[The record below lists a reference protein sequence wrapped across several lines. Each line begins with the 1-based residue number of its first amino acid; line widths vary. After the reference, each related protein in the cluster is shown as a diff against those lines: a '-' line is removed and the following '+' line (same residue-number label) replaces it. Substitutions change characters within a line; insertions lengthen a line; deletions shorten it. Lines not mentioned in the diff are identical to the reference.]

1 MGFACLVIPG
11 FECRLQS
18 ARWCGMRVG
27 LFPGQ
32 GVQPSIVLDA
42 LSSRHS
48 LLKRADEILEMDLR
62 RRVEIASRG
71 PAGALPTWLAQ
82 PAIFVSSMIGWEA
95 AASDIGFFA
104 GHSLGEYAALVAAGA
119 LEFDDALRTV
129 RSRGVAMQDA
139 SRQAPGGMA
148 AVLGLSL
155 TNAAEIADQ
164 AGIAVAN
171 DNAPGQVVLSGST
184 AGLTKA
190 AGMVVAAGGRSVL
203 LDVGGA
209 FHTSAMVPAVE
220 PFRRALELCD
230 FKLPATPVISN
241 VTARPYGSIEEI
253 RNLLLEQLTGSVR
266 FRESLEWLW
275 AKGVREYQDF
285 GPGQVVAGLCK
296 RTFRAL
302 ETSRAA
308 VYA

>member
-1 MGFACLVIPG
+1 
-11 FECRLQS
+11 
-18 ARWCGMRVG
+18 
-27 LFPGQ
+27 
-32 GVQPSIVLDA
+32 VQ
-42 LSSRHS
+42 
-48 LLKRADEILEMDLR
+48 
-62 RRVEIASRG
+62 
-71 PAGALPTWLAQ
+71 
-82 PAIFVSSMIGWEA
+82 
-95 AASDIGFFA
+95 FFA

-119 LEFDDALRTV
+119 AGFDEALQTV

-139 SRQAPGGMA
+139 SRGAPGGMA

-155 TNAAEIADQ
+155 SNASDIAERS
-164 AGIAVAN
+164 GVAVAN
-171 DNAPGQVVLSGST
+171 DNAPGQVVLSGT
-184 AGLTKA
+184 TDGLTKA

-209 FHTSAMVPAVE
+209 FHTAAMTPAVE
-220 PFRRALELCD
+220 PFGRALEACD
-230 FKLPATPVISN
+230 FKLPSTPVISN
-241 VTARPYGSIEEI
+241 VTARPYQSPEEI
-253 RNLLLEQLTGSVR
+253 RDLLLEQLTGSVR

-275 AKGVREYQDF
+275 SRGVREFQDF

>member
-1 MGFACLVIPG
+1 
-11 FECRLQS
+11 
-18 ARWCGMRVG
+18 MRVG

-32 GVQPSIVLDA
+32 GVQPSIVLEV
-42 LSSRHS
+42 LSEKHR
-48 LLKRADEILEMDLR
+48 LLKRANEILEMDLR
-62 RRVEIASRG
+62 RRVEIAARG

-82 PAIFVSSMIGWEA
+82 PAIFVSSMIGWENTE
-95 AASDIGFFA
+95 SPDVQFFA

-119 LEFDDALRTV
+119 LGFDEALQTV
-129 RSRGVAMQDA
+129 RARGLAMQDA
-139 SRQAPGGMA
+139 SRQEPGGMA

-155 TNAAEIADQ
+155 SNVSEIAHQ
-164 AGIAVAN
+164 AKVAVAN
-171 DNAPGQVVLSGST
+171 DNAPGQVVLSGSS

-190 AGMVVAAGGRSVL
+190 AGLVVAAGGRSVL

-209 FHTSAMVPAVE
+209 FHTAAMVPAVE
-220 PFRRALELCD
+220 PFGRALEQCD
-230 FKLPATPVISN
+230 FKMPSTPVVSN
-241 VTARPYGSIEEI
+241 VTARPYQSVEEM
-253 RNLLLEQLTGSVR
+253 RSLLLSQLTGSVR

-275 AKGVREYQDF
+275 TRGVRDYQDF

-302 ETSRAA
+302 ETARAA

>member
-1 MGFACLVIPG
+1 MK
-11 FECRLQS
+11 
-18 ARWCGMRVG
+18 VG

-42 LSSRHS
+42 LSPRHR
-48 LLKRADEILEMDLR
+48 LLKRANEILEMDLR
-62 RRVEIASRG
+62 RRVEIAARG

-82 PAIFVSSMIGWEA
+82 PAIFVSSMIGWEDA
-95 AASDIGFFA
+95 GRPDMDFFA
-104 GHSLGEYAALVAAGA
+104 GHSLGEYAALVAAGSF
-119 LEFDDALRTV
+119 EFDDGLRTV
-129 RSRGVAMQDA
+129 RSRGIAMQDA
-139 SRQAPGGMA
+139 SRQEPGGMA

-155 TNAAEIADQ
+155 SNAAEIADQ
-164 AGIAVAN
+164 AGVAVAN

-209 FHTSAMVPAVE
+209 FHTTAMVPAVE
-220 PFRRALELCD
+220 PFRQALAECD
-230 FKLPATPVISN
+230 VKMPSTQVISN
-241 VTARPYGSIEEI
+241 VTARPYGSVQEI
-253 RNLLLEQLTGSVR
+253 RNLLLDQLTGSVR

-275 AKGVREYQDF
+275 SKDVQEYQDF
-285 GPGQVVAGLCK
+285 GPGQVVAGLSK

-302 ETSRAA
+302 QTARAA

>member
-1 MGFACLVIPG
+1 MK
-11 FECRLQS
+11 
-18 ARWCGMRVG
+18 VG

-32 GVQPSIVLDA
+32 GVQPSIVLETLA
-42 LSSRHS
+42 PKHS
-48 LLKRADEILEMDLR
+48 LLKQADAILEMDLR
-62 RRVEIASRG
+62 KRVDIAARG

-82 PAIFVSSMIGWEA
+82 PAIFVASMIGWETA
-95 AASDIGFFA
+95 GKPEVQFFA

-119 LEFDDALRTV
+119 AGFDEALQTV
-129 RSRGVAMQDA
+129 RARGIAMQDA
-139 SRQAPGGMA
+139 SRKAPGGMA

-155 TNAAEIADQ
+155 SNASEIAEQ
-164 AGIAVAN
+164 AGVAVAN
-171 DNAPGQVVLSGST
+171 DNAPGQVVLSGSNE
-184 AGLTKA
+184 GLTKA

-209 FHTSAMVPAVE
+209 FHTSAMTPAVE
-220 PFRRALELCD
+220 PFRRALEACD
-230 FKLPATPVISN
+230 FKLPAVPVISN
-241 VTARPYGSIEEI
+241 VTARAYQTPEDI
-253 RNLLLEQLTGSVR
+253 RALLLEQLTGSVR

-275 AKGVREYQDF
+275 SKGVREYRDF

>member
-1 MGFACLVIPG
+1 MT
-11 FECRLQS
+11 
-18 ARWCGMRVG
+18 VG

-32 GVQPSIVLDA
+32 GVQPSIVLES
-42 LSSRHS
+42 LSAKHP
-48 LLKRADEILEMDLR
+48 LVKRANEILEMDLR
-62 RRVEIASRG
+62 KRVDIAARG

-82 PAIFVSSMIGWEA
+82 PAIFVASIIGWESVRQ
-95 AASDIGFFA
+95 SDVQYFA
-104 GHSLGEYAALVAAGA
+104 GHSLGEYAALVAAAAVGFDEA
-119 LEFDDALRTV
+119 LQTV

-139 SRQAPGGMA
+139 SRRVPGGMA

-155 TNAAEIADQ
+155 SNASEIAERS
-164 AGIAVAN
+164 GVAVAN

-184 AGLTKA
+184 EGLTKA

-209 FHTSAMVPAVE
+209 FHTSAMTPAVE
-220 PFRRALELCD
+220 PFARTLEGCD
-230 FKLPATPVISN
+230 FKLPSTPVISN
-241 VTARPYGSIEEI
+241 VTARPYESPEEI
-253 RNLLLEQLTGSVR
+253 RKLLVEQLTGSVR

-275 AKGVREYQDF
+275 SKGVREYQDF

-302 ETSRAA
+302 ETSRTA

>member
-1 MGFACLVIPG
+1 
-11 FECRLQS
+11 
-18 ARWCGMRVG
+18 MRVG

-32 GVQPSIVLDA
+32 GVQPSIVLET
-42 LSSRHS
+42 LSSRHK

-62 RRVEIASRG
+62 RRVEIAARG
-71 PAGALPTWLAQ
+71 SAAALPTWLAQ

-95 AASDIGFFA
+95 AQPADVQFFA
-104 GHSLGEYAALVAAGA
+104 GHSLGEYAALVSSGA
-119 LEFDDALRTV
+119 VDFEQALQTV
-129 RSRGVAMQDA
+129 RSRGEAMQDA
-139 SRQAPGGMA
+139 SRRAPGGMA

-155 TNAAEIADQ
+155 SNVSEIAQQ
-164 AGIAVAN
+164 AGVSVAN
-171 DNAPGQVVLSGST
+171 DNAPGQVVLSGSD

-203 LDVGGA
+203 LDVAGA
-209 FHTSAMVPAVE
+209 FHTSAMLPAVE
-220 PFRRALELCD
+220 PFRRALEQCD
-230 FKLPATPVISN
+230 FTMPSTPVISN
-241 VTARPYGSIEEI
+241 VTARPYTSPDEI
-253 RNLLLEQLTGSVR
+253 RSLLLDQLTGSVR

-275 AKGVREYQDF
+275 GKGIREYQDF

>member
-1 MGFACLVIPG
+1 
-11 FECRLQS
+11 
-18 ARWCGMRVG
+18 
-27 LFPGQ
+27 
-32 GVQPSIVLDA
+32 VQPAEL
-42 LSSRHS
+42 
-48 LLKRADEILEMDLR
+48 
-62 RRVEIASRG
+62 
-71 PAGALPTWLAQ
+71 Q
-82 PAIFVSSMIGWEA
+82 Y
-95 AASDIGFFA
+95 FA

-119 LEFDDALRTV
+119 IDFEQALQTV

-139 SRQAPGGMA
+139 SRREPGGMA

-155 TNAAEIADQ
+155 SNVSEIAQ
-164 AGIAVAN
+164 QSGVAVAN
-171 DNAPGQVVLSGST
+171 DNAPGQVVLSGSDE
-184 AGLTKA
+184 GLTKA

-203 LDVGGA
+203 LDVAGA

-220 PFRRALELCD
+220 PFRRALEQCD
-230 FKLPATPVISN
+230 FKMPATPVISN
-241 VTARPYGSIEEI
+241 VTARPYSSVEEI
-253 RNLLLEQLTGSVR
+253 RSLLLDQLTGSVR

-275 AKGVREYQDF
+275 GQGVREYQDF